1 MRAGSP
7 QGKCREVAEQSRRG
21 LGQETASGADDKVV
35 PIELGRATRP
45 ARQAARQPRAHIQV
59 LGAMRAVAWT
69 GRDLVPRSRKAR
81 ALLGYLCLHPGESVA
96 RNRLAALLWDRVPDA
111 QAATSFRQAWR
122 ELSLA
127 MGPLAKELMAG
138 ERSAV
143 SLDAASCWIDAQEA
157 LASGWPFSSSAGGD
171 LAAHR
176 PGELLEGMDGI
187 SVSFDHWL
195 LTERTRFTG
204 RLRERLEA
212 DLKAVAGRD
221 AEGRAAAARR
231 VIAFDPTHEGAARV
245 LMRAL
250 VEMGERA
257 QALHEYERCRD
268 AVRSSLDV
276 EPSSETRALHQ
287 ALRTFSSVDAS
298 LAVTGPAG
306 GESQDLPL
314 RASSRLRVLVKPFQ
328 ALAPHLETLTVLLS
342 LEVAAGLA
350 RFRWFD
356 VIAPAS
362 YREGPLLPQNRS
374 EYIVEG
380 SLSGNAQCVQIS
392 VRLLDVIEQSQL
404 VWSDRF
410 EMPAAEIDELN
421 ERIIGPVV
429 ARIDP
434 VILFIEGQ
442 RRKGQQR
449 DAESLVLKAIPLM
462 YSMERDK
469 YEAAGRLI
477 AEALKA
483 EDANADA
490 NANVLAWA
498 AYWQVWYVG
507 QGWAN
512 DPVQAFATAQDHA
525 VRAIRADPENAE
537 ALGIYGHICAFLDK
551 DFEAAMHYFD
561 RALQLNPNLAFIWAL
576 SAPTCCYTGQPDLA
590 LRRLDRYR
598 ELAPTD
604 PLFPLWEYFYA
615 IAYFFKG
622 DYEQTVVVGRRAAKA
637 NPDFVNGYKP
647 LIAALGHLGR
657 AKEAAPYIARLLRLE
672 PGFTVASFGSV
683 YPFRKPFDRDH
694 YMQGL
699 LLAGVPSG

>member
-1 MRAGSP
+1 MAD
-7 QGKCREVAEQSRRG
+7 QSRRG
-21 LGQETASGADDKVV
+21 SRQETAPAADDKVV
-35 PIELGRATRP
+35 PIELGRAPRP
-45 ARQAARQPRAHIQV
+45 ARQATRQPLARIHI

-69 GRDLVPRSRKAR
+69 GHDLLPRGRKAR

-96 RNRLAALLWDRVPDA
+96 RSRLAALLWDRVPDA
-111 QAATSFRQAWR
+111 QAATSFRQSLR
-122 ELSLA
+122 ELSQA
-127 MGPLAKELMAG
+127 MGPLAQELIAG
-138 ERSAV
+138 ERSTV
-143 SLDAASCWIDAQEA
+143 SLHATFCWIDAQEA
-157 LASGWPFSSSAGGD
+157 LASGWPFSSGADGN
-171 LAAHR
+171 LVAHY

-212 DLKAVAGRD
+212 DLKAVTGRD
-221 AEGRAAAARR
+221 AESRAATARR

-276 EPSSETRALHQ
+276 EPSSETRALYQ
-287 ALRTFSSVDAS
+287 ALRTFSSVEPPP
-298 LAVTGPAG
+298 VITGPAG
-306 GESQDLPL
+306 GEPQELPL
-314 RASSRLRVLVKPFQ
+314 RAASRLRVAVRPFQ
-328 ALAPHLETLTVLLS
+328 ALAPHVETLAVLLS
-342 LEVAAGLA
+342 QEIAAGLA

-356 VIAPAS
+356 VIAPAT
-362 YREGPLLPQNRS
+362 YREGSFLPQNQAD
-374 EYIVEG
+374 YIVEAN
-380 SLSGNAQCVQIS
+380 LSGSAQRVQVS
-392 VRLLDVIEQSQL
+392 VRLIDVSEQSQL

-410 EMPAAEIDELN
+410 DMPAAEIDDLN
-421 ERIIGPVV
+421 ERIVGPVV

-442 RRKGQQR
+442 QRKGQQL
-449 DAESLVLKAIPLM
+449 DADSLVLQAIPLM

-469 YEAAGRLI
+469 YEAAGRLV

-483 EDANADA
+483 DDSNANA
-490 NANVLAWA
+490 LAWA

-507 QGWAN
+507 QGWAD
-512 DPVQAFATAQDHA
+512 DPAQALATAQDHA
-525 VRAIRADPENAE
+525 VRAIRVDPENAE

-598 ELAPTD
+598 ELTPSD

-615 IAYFFKG
+615 IAYFFKR
-622 DYEQTVVVGRRAAKA
+622 DYERAVVVGRRAAKA

-657 AKEAAPYIARLLRLE
+657 AEEAARYIAKLLRLE

-683 YPFRKPFDRDH
+683 YPFRKPDDRDH